1 MFKYFICVLCL
12 GLSASACSSHLAV
25 LQKDKYDTSIA
36 IDEMRMELSD
46 VKHTLSNTQVEM
58 QILEEKVRTQDQSL
72 QKSKNQTSSI
82 ATSSDQ
88 KLILIEKKLAQLEKI
103 QDKLTADLKQLSAH
117 ANQTTQS
124 LTQYQVRIKE
134 LETELTAQ
142 TKMIEELSELKGT
155 LKTITQAIKG
165 SHSSSNVYKVKA
177 GDSLE
182 KIARSN
188 RTSVEALKKMNNLT
202 STKIVIGQ
210 EIKIPHGES

>member
-1 MFKYFICVLCL
+1 MFKFSICVLYL
-12 GLSASACSSHLAV
+12 GIVSSACSSHLAV

-36 IDEMRMELSD
+36 VDEMRMELSD

-72 QKSKNQTSSI
+72 QKSKNQTSNI

-88 KLILIEKKLAQLEKI
+88 KLLLVEKKLAQLEKI
-103 QDKLTADLKQLSAH
+103 QDKLSNDLKQLNTH

-124 LTQYQVRIKE
+124 LTQYQMRIRE

-165 SHSSSNVYKVKA
+165 SQSSSDVYKVRA

-188 RTSVEALKKMNNLT
+188 KTSVEAIKRVNNLT

>member
-1 MFKYFICVLCL
+1 MFRLSICVLSL
-12 GLSASACSSHLAV
+12 GILTSACSSHLAV

-58 QILEEKVRTQDQSL
+58 QILEEKVRSQDHTL
-72 QKSKNQTSSI
+72 QKSKNQTSNI
-82 ATSSDQ
+82 ANTSDQ
-88 KLILIEKKLAQLEKI
+88 KLALIEKKLSQLEKN
-103 QDKLTADLKQLSAH
+103 QDRLTADLKNLSNH

-124 LTQYQVRIKE
+124 LTQYQTRIRE
-134 LETELTAQ
+134 LETELNSQ
-142 TKMIEELSELKGT
+142 TRMIGELTELKGT

-165 SHSSSNVYKVKA
+165 SHSSSDVYKVKA

-182 KIARSN
+182 KIARTN
-188 RTSVEALKKMNNLT
+188 KTSVEAIKRMNNLT